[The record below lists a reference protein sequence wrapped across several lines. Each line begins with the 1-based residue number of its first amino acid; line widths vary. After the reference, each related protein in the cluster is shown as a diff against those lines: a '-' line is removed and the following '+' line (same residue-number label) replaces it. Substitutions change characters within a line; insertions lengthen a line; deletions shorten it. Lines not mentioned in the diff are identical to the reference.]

1 MKKAAGLVFG
11 KGNIGGTGG
20 GEAPPLNPGV
30 RGEVLLKPGNPKGWI
45 MSSKGNFVPLGSR
58 LRVSET
64 SKVRSREEGL
74 TESGGVGAGEG
85 LSRR

>member
-20 GEAPPLNPGV
+20 GEAPPLSPGV

-45 MSSKGNFVPLGSR
+45 MSSKGSLPSWGGISCLLVVDYELVR
-58 LRVSET
+58 RVKSDQE
-64 SKVRSREEGL
+64 KRD
-74 TESGGVGAGEG
+74 
-85 LSRR
+85 